1 MMSKRCAVAVLS
13 DGLHRL
19 VTLLAKSFYGGLE
32 VYYNRGLP
40 VTLRTFEN
48 NYSKWRHDGLLNLPF

>member
-1 MMSKRCAVAVLS
+1 MICVYEAVVIS
-13 DGLHRL
+13 PDRLHWL

-48 NYSKWRHDGLLNLPF
+48 NYSKGRHDGLNLPF